1 MFIPKGFPVYFAH
14 IQRFTE
20 KTAGAFWPNMP
31 SSVTNNN
38 WRVLQRFDVDV
49 DVDVDVVLAELELEL
64 DPDGAVTE
72 TVVEVVT
79 GDVKEG
85 RDPEWDG

>member
-14 IQRFTE
+14 IQRFTK

-49 DVDVDVVLAELELEL
+49 DVDWLHGQSEIRRGRLNVLSDAKLLVLE
-64 DPDGAVTE
+64 
-72 TVVEVVT
+72 
-79 GDVKEG
+79 
-85 RDPEWDG
+85 R